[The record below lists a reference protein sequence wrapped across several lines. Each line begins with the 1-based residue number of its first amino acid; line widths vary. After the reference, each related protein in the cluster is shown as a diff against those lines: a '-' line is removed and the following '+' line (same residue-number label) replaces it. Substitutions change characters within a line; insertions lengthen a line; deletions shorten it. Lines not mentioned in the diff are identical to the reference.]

1 MAGRGGHS
9 GRTAMRQHHCKKQK
23 GLTLIELLI
32 GITALSAM
40 VLIVLTGYQR
50 FQMRYNVQEHV
61 QDIMELVIGIDQSF
75 MQLEGS
81 YASVSTPLVVGAF
94 IPPKHM
100 IRAGAVYNP
109 WGGAVSF
116 APASVASANDAFT
129 ISTTNLPETA
139 CIRLSERLVSIF
151 RGRIEING
159 TPVPPAATVVTI
171 ATECQSAGN
180 NTIQITYQ

>member
-1 MAGRGGHS
+1 
-9 GRTAMRQHHCKKQK
+9 MRQYRCKKTQK

-32 GITALSAM
+32 GVTAIGAM
-40 VLIVLTGYQR
+40 VFIVLTGFQR
-50 FQMRYNVQEHV
+50 FQLRYNVQEHV

-81 YASVSTPLVVGAF
+81 YANVSTPLVVGAF

-109 WGGAVSF
+109 WGGTVSF
-116 APASVASANDAFT
+116 APAMVSSPNDAFT
-129 ISTTNLPETA
+129 IRTTNLPEAA

-159 TPVPPAATVVTI
+159 VPVPSAATVVTI
-171 ATECQSAGN
+171 ATECQSGGN
-180 NTIQITYQ
+180 NTIRVTYQ